1 MIACDQCGFQNVDS
15 DAFCGSCGSFLEWTG
30 KRDDP
35 PPVADDESATPKRS
49 LLSRV
54 QTVLSL
60 DVHAPGEQLS
70 EPVDPPSNG
79 PGGPPRSG
87 GPPRPSSSGPPRPSG
102 PPSSS
107 GPPRP
112 STSGGPPSS
121 SGPPRP
127 STSGPP
133 RPSTSG
139 PPSSSGPPSTGS
151 SGETAAAL
159 VANEPPQPPAEPRTV
174 AKATIPTTRGETTIG
189 AAVSPNGPVAP
200 SDIGPVK
207 PTVPIP
213 PKKPAHQPPTR
224 KIVPGDLVCGACGE
238 GNPPARNFCSRCGTT
253 LRDAEV
259 AKRSWWKRLIPHRR
273 RRSLEAGAR
282 PWKAG
287 DGSTKR
293 RRGGGKLAAVY
304 VKLRPIVAAAL
315 LVAGLVVGFQPDLRS
330 KFTGKV
336 SDARDSLMRRIQPR
350 YAPLQPVAVALQV
363 VERVD
368 GALADDGRVLDPRGD
383 VGRAE
388 RELRVGSE
396 RVAEPLAADFVAVAD
411 DARERDLAGDAVFE
425 GPHARGLRPRL
436 GVLA

>member
-1 MIACDQCGFQNVDS
+1 
-15 DAFCGSCGSFLEWTG
+15 
-30 KRDDP
+30 
-35 PPVADDESATPKRS
+35 
-49 LLSRV
+49 
-54 QTVLSL
+54 
-60 DVHAPGEQLS
+60 
-70 EPVDPPSNG
+70 
-79 PGGPPRSG
+79 
-87 GPPRPSSSGPPRPSG
+87 
-102 PPSSS
+102 
-107 GPPRP
+107 
-112 STSGGPPSS
+112 
-121 SGPPRP
+121 
-127 STSGPP
+127 
-133 RPSTSG
+133 
-139 PPSSSGPPSTGS
+139 
-151 SGETAAAL
+151 

-350 YAPLQPVAVALQV
+350 YAPLQPVAVDATAATPDAPVTNLIDGNTLTNWIVPADTPDPAFV
-363 VERVD
+363 VRFD
-368 GALADDGRVLDPRGD
+368 
-383 VGRAE
+383 
-388 RELRVGSE
+388 
-396 RVAEPLAADFVAVAD
+396 EPFDLSRISLWNGAADGFKD
-411 DARERDLAGDAVFE
+411 
-425 GPHARGLRPRL
+425 HARAADLHFVFDTGQSFDLNVKDLPDQQEYGIENGAGVREVEVHIVGTYSSLGSDDLGLTEIEFLFKR
-436 GVLA
+436 